1 MACDSAYCPLSSGR
15 AGDPDVG
22 QNRLLFK
29 KQVIS
34 EVSVVES
41 AWRLVRPALE
51 AKSHPLRLEMSVAK
65 RLLESDPVR
74 VSQFLMNLPAI
85 QLEQCGQGQGRV
97 LGRYLVDFLPAATPS
112 AFIASASD
120 CRVFQ

>member
-34 EVSVVES
+34 VVSVVES
-41 AWRLVRPALE
+41 ALGLVRPALE
-51 AKSHPLRLEMSVAK
+51 AKSHPLRLEMSVTTQ
-65 RLLESDPVR
+65 LLESDPVR
-74 VSQFLMNLPAI
+74 VSQFLTNLPT
-85 QLEQCGQGQGRV
+85 V
-97 LGRYLVDFLPAATPS
+97 
-112 AFIASASD
+112 
-120 CRVFQ
+120 